1 MKLIR
6 DLSGPAAE
14 LQCGALAIG
23 NFDGVHRGHARIV
36 ERLIARARE
45 VGGPAVVFTFDP
57 HPVQL
62 LRPDLAP
69 PPLTWTD
76 RKAELLAALGV
87 DAVIAYPTDRALLS
101 LSAQQFFQSIVV
113 EALAAR
119 AMVEGA
125 NFFFGHNRSGTIDV
139 LRGLAAAAGI
149 VLEVVEPLVVD
160 GEVVSSSRVR
170 RLVGEGR
177 MDEARALLTQPYRIR
192 GHVTTGEGRG
202 AKIGFPTANLEG
214 IDTLLPAQGVYAGST
229 CLAGRTFPAAIHIG
243 ANPTFGQQQLKVEVH
258 VIGWQGSLVGQTVE
272 VEFLSRLRG
281 TERFAGVDQLVAQL
295 RRDVARAADV
305 FQAAEGRPRSDQPA
319 S

>member
-1 MKLIR
+1 
-6 DLSGPAAE
+6 
-14 LQCGALAIG
+14 
-23 NFDGVHRGHARIV
+23 
-36 ERLIARARE
+36 
-45 VGGPAVVFTFDP
+45 
-57 HPVQL
+57 
-62 LRPDLAP
+62 
-69 PPLTWTD
+69 
-76 RKAELLAALGV
+76 
-87 DAVIAYPTDRALLS
+87 LS

-149 VLEVVEPLVVD
+149 LLEVVEPLVVD

-192 GHVTTGEGRG
+192 GRVTTGEGRG
-202 AKIGFPTANLEG
+202 AKIGFPTANLDG

-258 VIGWQGSLVGQTVE
+258 VIGWQSSLVGQTVE

-295 RRDVARAADV
+295 RRDVARAAEM
-305 FQAAEGRPRSDQPA
+305 FQATAAR
-319 S
+319 